1 MGVLTS
7 RYRSG
12 GACLRRCRRW
22 KEKTEMVFLVEEH
35 ILSEART
42 QIKRPKL
49 QIIYK
54 KIKIAFSLIT
64 KILNQIIVMIILNK
78 LFEKKNS
85 YVILKQACKKV
96 WSANS

>member
-42 QIKRPKL
+42 QIKE
-49 QIIYK
+49 
-54 KIKIAFSLIT
+54 
-64 KILNQIIVMIILNK
+64 VCG
-78 LFEKKNS
+78 EGH
-85 YVILKQACKKV
+85 VD
-96 WSANS
+96 

>member
-42 QIKRPKL
+42 QIKECYEKEEYLPSRE
-49 QIIYK
+49 
-54 KIKIAFSLIT
+54 AFCDSMDENDGH
-64 KILNQIIVMIILNK
+64 ILFKRSTIRRCL
-78 LFEKKNS
+78 LEKKREK
-85 YVILKQACKKV
+85 VFWCPLKF
-96 WSANS
+96 